1 MKNLAHFSS
10 GHTSGYLGTV
20 SRDVGASPR
29 DYNAL
34 NKDILL
40 HGSPASVVEKIE
52 TLRDTAGVD
61 SVMLHYPPYY
71 GQDKALASLELFA
84 TEVIPKFKAPA
95 PKRKTA

>member
-1 MKNLAHFSS
+1 
-10 GHTSGYLGTV
+10 
-20 SRDVGASPR
+20 
-29 DYNAL
+29 
-34 NKDILL
+34 
-40 HGSPASVVEKIE
+40 VVEKIE

-84 TEVIPKFKAPA
+84 TEVMPKFKAPA

>member
-1 MKNLAHFSS
+1 MGPAIDGSLAPD
-10 GHTSGYLGTV
+10 
-20 SRDVGASPR
+20 RPR
-29 DYNAL
+29 RVDDQTLAGDLL

-40 HGSPASVVEKIE
+40 HGSPASVVEKIA